1 MKLSNLLILFL
12 LFISSN
18 LFSQAHNFRCL
29 ENEVYSIG
37 CTTCDNSR
45 TGKMITGMEVDIDG
59 RKTELYNPIIAKYT
73 TTTVTLIDYK
83 FTTVTIKLAST
94 YFASITDLLNAVKVC
109 SDIGFSAGIDTLTY
123 TNDTLKISF
132 KNDSIAAY
140 KVKIGDEQY
149 IDTATYASDTLKLSL
164 YNDKKAQTKIY
175 IPAGGGGTDD
185 QKIDTFEINSN
196 NLRISLESDGE
207 IYKSVNLSPY
217 LDNTDAQK
225 IDTFSISNDT
235 IRLSL
240 EGDSEKYKSLSL
252 NEYRQKIDTFS
263 YSSDTLRIG
272 LSNDSSLYKK
282 VYIPQITDTDD
293 QTVDTFDISSNVLR
307 LSLQG
312 DNQAFKSVSLSGY
325 LDNTDAQTLSWVSGS
340 GNLTILGGNTV
351 NLDGR
356 YLLTE
361 VDGSTTNEIQTLS
374 ATAGKGTL
382 NLSLGGGSVTLN
394 DSSSTN
400 ELQTIDSFNITT
412 NQLRLSL
419 SQDAPTY
426 TVNLNPYLDNTDNQT
441 LSIRAGKG
449 TIDLTNSTSITLAD
463 SSATNEA
470 WTIDGDDADTE
481 VISNQTVKFE
491 GAGIITTDYVPASD
505 KIIITATEVDGS
517 TSNELQNLS
526 YGSKSGSDVPVNI
539 SSGAGINLTQG
550 TNIFLD
556 RVASNY
562 LTIEGRTTIDTF
574 SYSSDTL
581 KISLTNDLEA
591 AKKIYIPSGG
601 ATTNN
606 IVTNGNII
614 TSTVNGVADTTLAI
628 RTVSNTSSTNSLST
642 TINGVTGSNV
652 NIINSNSNSI
662 SGNIFTGSV
671 NGVSDTS
678 LIIGTNLITF
688 SNGVLTSN
696 VNGITD
702 TSLINT
708 VATTNVLSLSGNTM
722 TSNVNGVSDTSLVIG
737 TVNANLL
744 GNSITV
750 NVNGVTDTVLVIGQ
764 HTLTSSA
771 NSMTN
776 VENGLTASAN
786 IINSNALSSSTNTI
800 TSTINGVANSGTGT
814 IINTN
819 VLNLSGNTLTETING
834 VADTSLV
841 IGTNTLNL
849 AGNEITTNVNGKT
862 DTTLVIGVN
871 TLNLSGNQITTN
883 VNGKTDTTLVIGTVS
898 NTSSVNNLSTSVNGV
913 TGSNVTIINSNV
925 SNLSGNTITNTING
939 VSDTVLVIGQHT
951 LTSSAN
957 SMTNVEN
964 GLSASANIVNS
975 ISNTSSTNSLS
986 TTVNGVT
993 GSNVNIIN
1001 SNVIGFSNSVLTS
1014 TINGVSDTA
1023 LINIS
1028 GGTSKG
1034 WNGLRYSNDT
1044 IFRGSNS
1051 STLDNGSKLR
1061 FNTYNYMDTYFDSY
1075 INSTGGATL
1084 PTLHLKANNDVW
1096 FGAQDTTTAGTAYAA
1111 NKPVLYF
1118 RYSSD
1123 GALNFGLNTTSNIN
1137 RLGAGAVNFGG
1148 TGEAKGDYSFNS
1160 GFTGI
1165 ANSTYAINLGANGQ
1179 AKTGTYAFNS
1189 AGYGIS
1195 SGFSSISMGYNSTVS
1210 NDYAFNSGRSSS
1222 VTGYEAANF
1231 GAVGTVSGQGAKN
1244 FGYSGQV
1251 SGTQAL
1257 GFKENNVTTANQAF
1271 NGSYYT
1277 YARAYG
1283 VSRFGYLGID
1293 FTSQNANNW
1302 VSTDILF
1309 TVDNGKNDTTRSCA
1323 LTMNAR
1329 GWTQHRDLGTTQIK
1343 VVDSLAKPK
1352 AVLEIVST
1360 TSGMIPAGGTKA
1372 QRDAIFNDATQAAN
1386 FTPTYTKGWVNSA
1399 GGSIMD
1405 QCGMQ
1410 FQTTNET
1417 GGSSLYALRWN
1428 GTIYVWHQIY

>member
-1 MKLSNLLILFL
+1 MKLSNLFL
-12 LFISSN
+12 LIFFLISSN
-18 LFSQAHNFRCL
+18 LFSQAHSFRCL

-37 CTTCDNSR
+37 CTTCDNVR
-45 TGKMITGMEVDIDG
+45 TGKMITGIEVTLDG
-59 RKTELYNPIIAKYT
+59 RKIELYNPIIAKYT
-73 TTTVTLIDYK
+73 TTAVTLIDYK
-83 FTTVTIKLAST
+83 FTTATIVLANT
-94 YFASITDLLNAVKVC
+94 YFGSITALLNAVKVC
-109 SDIGFSAGIDTLTY
+109 SDIGYSAGIDTLTY
-123 TNDTLKISF
+123 ANDTLKISF
-132 KNDSIAAY
+132 TNDSLAAY
-140 KVKIGDEQY
+140 KIKIGDEQY

-164 YNDKKAQTKIY
+164 FNDKKAQTKIY

-207 IYKSVNLSPY
+207 IYKSVNLGPY

-225 IDTFSISNDT
+225 IDTFSLSSDSIK
-235 IRLSL
+235 LSL
-240 EGDSEKYKSLSL
+240 EGDSEKFKSLSL

-293 QTVDTFDISSNVLR
+293 QTVDTFDINSNVLR

-312 DNQAFKSVSLSGY
+312 DNQAFKSVSLSSY
-325 LDNTDAQTLSWVSGS
+325 LDNTDSQTLSWVSGS
-340 GNLTILGGNTV
+340 GNLSISGGNTV

-356 YLLTE
+356 YLSTE
-361 VDGSTTNEIQTLS
+361 VDGSVTNEIQTLS

-470 WTIDGDDADTE
+470 FTIDGDDADTE
-481 VISNQTVKFE
+481 VISNQTLKFE

-505 KIIITATEVDGS
+505 KLIITGTEVDGS

-539 SSGAGINLTQG
+539 SSGAGVNLTQG
-550 TNIFLD
+550 TNIYLD
-556 RVASNY
+556 RIASNY

-574 SYSSDTL
+574 SFSSDTL
-581 KISLTNDLEA
+581 KISLTNDQEA
-591 AKKIYIPSGG
+591 AKKVYIPSGG

-642 TINGVTGSNV
+642 TVNGVTGSNV

-662 SGNIFTGSV
+662 SGNVFTGSV

-678 LIIGTNLITF
+678 LIIGT
-688 SNGVLTSN
+688 
-696 VNGITD
+696 VNG
-702 TSLINT
+702 N
-708 VATTNVLSLSGNTM
+708 LSGNT
-722 TSNVNGVSDTSLVIG
+722 
-737 TVNANLL
+737 
-744 GNSITV
+744 ITL
-750 NVNGVTDTVLVIGQ
+750 NVNGVTDTVLVAT
-764 HTLTSSA
+764 HTLSSSVNTLTS
-771 NSMTN
+771 N
-776 VENGLTASAN
+776 VNGVAPTAS

-849 AGNEITTNVNGKT
+849 LGNEITTNVNGKT
-862 DTTLVIGVN
+862 DTTLVIGLN

-925 SNLSGNTITNTING
+925 ANLSGNTITSTING

-1075 INSTGGATL
+1075 INATGGATL

-1111 NKPVLYF
+1111 NKPVLFF

-1231 GAVGTVSGQGAKN
+1231 GAVGTVSGTGAKN

-1251 SGTQAL
+1251 SGSQAL
-1257 GFKENNVTTANQAF
+1257 GFKENNVTTADQAF

-1277 YARAYG
+1277 YARAFG

-1329 GWTQHRDLGTTQIK
+1329 GWTQHRDLGTTQVKII
-1343 VVDSLAKPK
+1343 DSLAKPK

-1372 QRDAIFNDATQAAN
+1372 QRDAIFNDATQVAN

-1410 FQTTNET
+1410 FQTTNEAL
-1417 GGSSLYALRWN
+1417 GSSLYALRWD
-1428 GTIYVWHQIY
+1428 GTQYKWHQIY

>member
-12 LFISSN
+12 FFISSD

-37 CTTCDNSR
+37 CTTCDNVR

-109 SDIGFSAGIDTLTY
+109 SDIGYSAGIDTLTY
-123 TNDTLKISF
+123 ANDTLKISF
-132 KNDSIAAY
+132 TNDSLAAY
-140 KVKIGDEQY
+140 KIKIGDEQY

-164 YNDKKAQTKIY
+164 FNDKKAQTKIY
-175 IPAGGGGTDD
+175 IPSGGGGGSDD
-185 QKIDTFEINSN
+185 QKIDTFSLSN
-196 NLRISLESDGE
+196 DSLKISLETDGE
-207 IYKSVNLSPY
+207 NNKSV
-217 LDNTDAQK
+217 
-225 IDTFSISNDT
+225 
-235 IRLSL
+235 
-240 EGDSEKYKSLSL
+240 SL
-252 NEYRQKIDTFS
+252 NEYRQKIDTLT
-263 YSSDTLRIG
+263 YSLDTLRIG

-282 VYIPQITDTDD
+282 VYIPQITDTDL
-293 QTVDTFDISSNVLR
+293 QRVDTFDIVGNVLR
-307 LSLQG
+307 LSLQRDAEIYRG
-312 DNQAFKSVSLSGY
+312 VSLSAY
-325 LDNTDAQTLSWVSGS
+325 LDNTDNQTLSWVSGT
-340 GNLTILGGNTV
+340 GNLTISTGNTV

-356 YLLTE
+356 YLITE
-361 VDGSTTNEIQTLS
+361 VDGSTSNEIQTLT

-412 NQLRLSL
+412 NQLRISL

-481 VISNQTVKFE
+481 LISNQTVKFE
-491 GAGIITTDYVPASD
+491 GAGIVTTDYVPASD
-505 KIIITATEVDGS
+505 KIIITANEVDGS

-556 RVASNY
+556 RIASNY

-574 SYSSDTL
+574 SYASKNIKL
-581 KISLTNDLEA
+581 SLTNDLVNASNIYLGMMLDTATNFSGDVSGIYSNLQLGSGVVGSTEIA
-591 AKKIYIPSGG
+591 TGGVATVDLADSSVTAVKIISNSIDSIQLKSTGVTKGNYTSANIYVDIDGRILSASNGSGG
-601 ATTNN
+601 TTTND
-606 IVTNGNII
+606 IVTNGNVI
-614 TSTVNGVADTTLAI
+614 TSKVNGIADTTVSVRTVNG
-628 RTVSNTSSTNSLST
+628 NLS
-642 TINGVTGSNV
+642 
-652 NIINSNSNSI
+652 
-662 SGNIFTGSV
+662 
-671 NGVSDTS
+671 
-678 LIIGTNLITF
+678 
-688 SNGVLTSN
+688 
-696 VNGITD
+696 
-702 TSLINT
+702 
-708 VATTNVLSLSGNTM
+708 
-722 TSNVNGVSDTSLVIG
+722 
-737 TVNANLL
+737 
-744 GNSITV
+744 GNSITI

-764 HTLTSSA
+764 HTLTSSV

-776 VENGLTASAN
+776 IENGLSASAN
-786 IINSNALSSSTNTI
+786 IINTNVLSSATNTLTSTINGVANTGTGTLINSNVVNLAGNTI
-800 TSTINGVANSGTGT
+800 TSTINGVADTVLVIGTAT
-814 IINTN
+814 
-819 VLNLSGNTLTETING
+819 VNLSGN
-834 VADTSLV
+834 
-841 IGTNTLNL
+841 
-849 AGNEITTNVNGKT
+849 EIT
-862 DTTLVIGVN
+862 L
-871 TLNLSGNQITTN
+871 N
-883 VNGKTDTTLVIGTVS
+883 VNGKTDTTLVIGTVA
-898 NTSSVNNLSTSVNGV
+898 NTSSTNSLTTTINGKAGSAVN
-913 TGSNVTIINSNV
+913 IINSNV
-925 SNLSGNTITNTING
+925 ANLLGNTITNTING
-939 VSDTVLVIGQHT
+939 VADTVLVIGQHT
-951 LTSSAN
+951 LTSSGN
-957 SMTNVEN
+957 SMTNIEN

-1001 SNVIGFSNSVLTS
+1001 SNVLSFSGSTLTS
-1014 TINGVSDTA
+1014 NINGVSDTA

-1075 INSTGGATL
+1075 INATGGATL

-1096 FGAQDTTTAGTAYAA
+1096 FGAQDTTTAGTAYAS
-1111 NKPVLYF
+1111 NNPVFYF
-1118 RYSSD
+1118 RYANN

-1137 RLGAGAVNFGG
+1137 RLGSGSINFGY
-1148 TGEAKGDYSFNS
+1148 TGSAKGDYAFNS
-1160 GFTGI
+1160 GLSGI
-1165 ANSTYAINLGANGQ
+1165 ASSTYAINLGANGQ
-1179 AKTGTYAFNS
+1179 AITGTAAFNS
-1189 AGYGIS
+1189 AAYGIS

-1210 NDYAFNSGRSSS
+1210 NDYAFNSGRNSAAS
-1222 VTGYEAANF
+1222 GYESVNM
-1231 GAVGTVSGQGAKN
+1231 GAVGTASNTGSKN
-1244 FGYSGQV
+1244 FGYNGQV
-1251 SGTQAL
+1251 SGYQSL
-1257 GFKENNVTTANQAF
+1257 GFQENNYTLGNYEM

-1277 YARAYG
+1277 YSRAYG
-1283 VSRFGYLGID
+1283 QSRFGYLGID
-1293 FTSQNANNW
+1293 FTSQNASAW
-1302 VSTDILF
+1302 VASDILF
-1309 TVDNGKNDTTRSCA
+1309 TIDNGKNDTTRSCA

-1329 GWTQHRDLGTTQIK
+1329 GWTQHRDIGTTQIK
-1343 VVDSLAKPK
+1343 VLDSLAKPK

-1360 TSGMIPAGGTKA
+1360 TSGIIGAGGTKS
-1372 QRDAIFNDATQAAN
+1372 QRDAIWNEGTQTGN

-1399 GGSIMD
+1399 GNSVMD
-1405 QCGMQ
+1405 QCGLQ
-1410 FQTTNET
+1410 FMTTNET
-1417 GGSSLYALRWN
+1417 LGSSLYVIRWN
-1428 GTIYVWHQIY
+1428 GTSYVWHQIY

>member
-94 YFASITDLLNAVKVC
+94 YFASIADLLNAVKVC

-132 KNDSIAAY
+132 TNDSLAAY
-140 KVKIGDEQY
+140 KIKIGDEQY

-164 YNDKKAQTKIY
+164 FNDKKAQTKIY
-175 IPAGGGGTDD
+175 LPASTGTDD
-185 QKIDTFEINSN
+185 QKIDTFSIVSNS
-196 NLRISLESDGE
+196 LRLSLESDAE
-207 IYKSVNLSPY
+207 IYKSVSLSPY

-225 IDTFSISNDT
+225 IDTFSLSNDS
-235 IRLSL
+235 IKLSL
-240 EGDSEKYKSLSL
+240 EGDAEKYKSFSL

-312 DNQAFKSVSLSGY
+312 DNQVYKGVSLSSY
-325 LDNTDAQTLSWVSGS
+325 LDNTDSQTLSWVSGS
-340 GNLTILGGNTV
+340 GNLSISGGNTV

-361 VDGSTTNEIQTLS
+361 VDGSTSNELQ
-374 ATAGKGTL
+374 
-382 NLSLGGGSVTLN
+382 NLSYGTKSGIDIPLNISSGAGVNFSEGTNIFLDRLSSNYISIEGRTTIDTFSFASDTLKISLTNDKEAAKKVYLPPASITNNIVTNGNIITSTVSGVTDTTLAIRSVSNT
-394 DSSSTN
+394 SSTN
-400 ELQTIDSFNITT
+400 NLSTTVNGVTGSNVNII
-412 NQLRLSL
+412 NSNSNSL
-419 SQDAPTY
+419 SGNVMTGSVNGISDTVLVIGNVTQTLASNNLST
-426 TVNLNPYLDNTDNQT
+426 TVNGVVSNTVSLSSYLDNTDNQA

-449 TIDLTNSTSITLAD
+449 TIDLTNSVSITLAD

-481 VISNQTVKFE
+481 VISNQTLKFE

-505 KIIITATEVDGS
+505 KLIITGTEVDGS

-526 YGSKSGSDVPVNI
+526 YGAKSGSDVPVNI

-550 TNIFLD
+550 ANIYLD
-556 RVASNY
+556 RIASNY

-591 AKKIYIPSGG
+591 AKKVYIPSGG

-606 IVTNGNII
+606 IITNGNII
-614 TSTVNGVADTTLAI
+614 TSTVNGVSDTTLAV
-628 RTVSNTSSTNSLST
+628 RTVNGNLLGNTI
-642 TINGVTGSNV
+642 TINVNGVT
-652 NIINSNSNSI
+652 
-662 SGNIFTGSV
+662 
-671 NGVSDTS
+671 DTVLVATHTLTS
-678 LIIGTNLITF
+678 ATNT
-688 SNGVLTSN
+688 LTSN
-696 VNGITD
+696 VNGLAPTATI
-702 TSLINT
+702 INSN
-708 VATTNVLSLSGNTM
+708 ALSSSTNTM
-722 TSNVNGVSDTSLVIG
+722 TSTINGVANSGTGTIINSNVSNLAGNIITNTINGISDTVLVIGAATVNLAGNEITLNVNGK
-737 TVNANLL
+737 
-744 GNSITV
+744 
-750 NVNGVTDTVLVIGQ
+750 TDTVLVIGQ

-776 VENGLTASAN
+776 
-786 IINSNALSSSTNTI
+786 I
-800 TSTINGVANSGTGT
+800 
-814 IINTN
+814 
-819 VLNLSGNTLTETING
+819 
-834 VADTSLV
+834 
-841 IGTNTLNL
+841 
-849 AGNEITTNVNGKT
+849 
-862 DTTLVIGVN
+862 
-871 TLNLSGNQITTN
+871 
-883 VNGKTDTTLVIGTVS
+883 
-898 NTSSVNNLSTSVNGV
+898 
-913 TGSNVTIINSNV
+913 
-925 SNLSGNTITNTING
+925 
-939 VSDTVLVIGQHT
+939 
-951 LTSSAN
+951 
-957 SMTNVEN
+957 EN

-1001 SNVIGFSNSVLTS
+1001 SNILSFSGSTLTS
-1014 TINGVSDTA
+1014 NINGVSDTA

-1028 GGTSKG
+1028 GGSSKAF
-1034 WNGLRYSNDT
+1034 NGVRYSNDT
-1044 IFRGSNS
+1044 IFRGSS
-1051 STLDNGSKLR
+1051 SSSSDNGSKLT
-1061 FNTYNYMDTYFDSY
+1061 FNTYNYLDTYFDSY
-1075 INSTGGATL
+1075 INATGGSSR

-1096 FGAQDTTTAGTAYAA
+1096 FGAQDTTTAGTAYAS
-1111 NKPVLYF
+1111 NNPVFYF
-1118 RYSSD
+1118 RYANN

-1137 RLGAGAVNFGG
+1137 RLGSGSINFGY
-1148 TGEAKGDYSFNS
+1148 TGSAKGDYAFNS
-1160 GFTGI
+1160 GLSGI
-1165 ANSTYAINLGANGQ
+1165 ASSTYAINLGANGQ
-1179 AKTGTYAFNS
+1179 AITGTAAFNS
-1189 AGYGIS
+1189 AAYGIS

-1210 NDYAFNSGRSSS
+1210 NDYAFNSGRNSAAS
-1222 VTGYEAANF
+1222 GYESVNM
-1231 GAVGTVSGQGAKN
+1231 GAVGTASNTGSKN
-1244 FGYSGQV
+1244 FGYNGQV
-1251 SGTQAL
+1251 SGYQSL
-1257 GFKENNVTTANQAF
+1257 GFQENNYTLGNYEM

-1277 YARAYG
+1277 YSRAYG
-1283 VSRFGYLGID
+1283 QSRFGYLGID
-1293 FTSQNANNW
+1293 FTSQNASSW

-1309 TVDNGKNDTTRSCA
+1309 TIDNGKNDTTRSCA

-1329 GWTQHRDLGTTQIK
+1329 GWTQHRDIGTTQIK
-1343 VVDSLAKPK
+1343 VLDSLAKPK

-1360 TSGMIPAGGTKA
+1360 TSGIIGAGGTKS
-1372 QRDAIFNDATQAAN
+1372 QRDAIWNEGTQTGN

-1399 GGSIMD
+1399 GNSVMD
-1405 QCGMQ
+1405 QCGLQ
-1410 FQTTNET
+1410 FMTTNET
-1417 GGSSLYALRWN
+1417 LGSSLYVIRWN
-1428 GTIYVWHQIY
+1428 GSSYVWHQIY

>member
-1 MKLSNLLILFL
+1 MKLSNLLSFLF

-18 LFSQAHNFRCL
+18 LFSQAHSFRCL

-37 CTTCDNSR
+37 CTTCDNVR
-45 TGKMITGMEVDIDG
+45 TGKMITGIEVNLDG

-109 SDIGFSAGIDTLTY
+109 SDIGYSAGIDTLTY

-132 KNDSIAAY
+132 TNDSIAAY

-149 IDTATYASDTLKLSL
+149 IDTATYSSDTLKLSL

-175 IPAGGGGTDD
+175 IPSGGGGTDD
-185 QKIDTFEINSN
+185 QKIDTFSIVSNS
-196 NLRISLESDGE
+196 LRLSLESDGE
-207 IYKSVNLSPY
+207 IYKSVNLGPY

-225 IDTFSISNDT
+225 IDTFSLSNDS
-235 IRLSL
+235 IKLSL
-240 EGDSEKYKSLSL
+240 EGDLEKYKSFSL

-340 GNLTILGGNTV
+340 GNLTISGGNTV

-361 VDGSTTNEIQTLS
+361 VDGS
-374 ATAGKGTL
+374 
-382 NLSLGGGSVTLN
+382 V
-394 DSSSTN
+394 
-400 ELQTIDSFNITT
+400 
-412 NQLRLSL
+412 
-419 SQDAPTY
+419 
-426 TVNLNPYLDNTDNQT
+426 
-441 LSIRAGKG
+441 
-449 TIDLTNSTSITLAD
+449 
-463 SSATNEA
+463 TNEA
-470 WTIDGDDADTE
+470 FTIDADDADTE
-481 VISNQTVKFE
+481 VISNQTLKFE
-491 GAGIITTDYVPASD
+491 GAGIVTTDYVPASD
-505 KIIITATEVDGS
+505 KLIITATEVDGS

-556 RVASNY
+556 RIASNY

-574 SYSSDTL
+574 SFASDTL

-591 AKKIYIPSGG
+591 AKKIYIPS
-601 ATTNN
+601 ASTTNN

-614 TSTVNGVADTTLAI
+614 TSTVNGVSDTILAV
-628 RTVSNTSSTNSLST
+628 RTVSNTSSTNNLST
-642 TINGVTGSNV
+642 TVNGVTGSNV

-662 SGNIFTGSV
+662 SGNVFTGSV

-688 SNGVLTSN
+688 SNGILTSN
-696 VNGITD
+696 VNGVTD

-737 TVNANLL
+737 TH
-744 GNSITV
+744 TV
-750 NVNGVTDTVLVIGQ
+750 
-764 HTLTSSA
+764 
-771 NSMTN
+771 
-776 VENGLTASAN
+776 
-786 IINSNALSSSTNTI
+786 
-800 TSTINGVANSGTGT
+800 
-814 IINTN
+814 
-819 VLNLSGNTLTETING
+819 
-834 VADTSLV
+834 
-841 IGTNTLNL
+841 
-849 AGNEITTNVNGKT
+849 
-862 DTTLVIGVN
+862 
-871 TLNLSGNQITTN
+871 NLSGNQITSNT
-883 VNGKTDTTLVIGTVS
+883 NGKTDTTLVIGTVS
-898 NTSSVNNLSTSVNGV
+898 NTSTTNSLSTTVNGKA
-913 TGSNVTIINSNV
+913 GSAVNIINSNV

-939 VSDTVLVIGQHT
+939 VADTVLVIGQHT
-951 LTSSAN
+951 LTSSGN
-957 SMTNVEN
+957 SMTNIEN

-1001 SNVIGFSNSVLTS
+1001 SNVTGFSNSILTT

-1075 INSTGGATL
+1075 INATGGATL

-1096 FGAQDTTTAGTAYAA
+1096 FGAQDTTTAGTAYAS
-1111 NKPVLYF
+1111 NNPVFYF
-1118 RYSSD
+1118 RYANN

-1137 RLGAGAVNFGG
+1137 RLGSGSINFGY
-1148 TGEAKGDYSFNS
+1148 TGSAKGDYAFNS
-1160 GFTGI
+1160 GLSGI
-1165 ANSTYAINLGANGQ
+1165 ASSTYAINLGANGQ
-1179 AKTGTYAFNS
+1179 AITGTAAFNS
-1189 AGYGIS
+1189 AAYGIS

-1210 NDYAFNSGRSSS
+1210 NDYAFNSGRNSAAS
-1222 VTGYEAANF
+1222 GYESVNM
-1231 GAVGTVSGQGAKN
+1231 GAVGTASNTGSKN
-1244 FGYSGQV
+1244 FGYNGQV
-1251 SGTQAL
+1251 SGYQSL
-1257 GFKENNVTTANQAF
+1257 GFQENNYTLGNYEM

-1277 YARAYG
+1277 YSRAYG
-1283 VSRFGYLGID
+1283 QSRFGYLGID
-1293 FTSQNANNW
+1293 FTSQDASAW
-1302 VSTDILF
+1302 VASDILF
-1309 TVDNGKNDTTRSCA
+1309 TIDNGKNDTTRSCA

-1329 GWTQHRDLGTTQIK
+1329 GWTQHRDIGTTQIK
-1343 VVDSLAKPK
+1343 VLDSLAKPK

-1360 TSGMIPAGGTKA
+1360 TSGMIPAGGTKS
-1372 QRDAIFNDATQAAN
+1372 QRDAIWNEGTQTGN

-1399 GGSIMD
+1399 GNSVMD
-1405 QCGMQ
+1405 QCGLQ
-1410 FQTTNET
+1410 FMTTNET
-1417 GGSSLYALRWN
+1417 LGSSLYVIRWN
-1428 GTIYVWHQIY
+1428 GTSYIWHQIY

>member
-1 MKLSNLLILFL
+1 MKLSNLFL
-12 LFISSN
+12 LIFFLISSN
-18 LFSQAHNFRCL
+18 LFSQAHSFRCL

-37 CTTCDNSR
+37 CTTCDNVR
-45 TGKMITGMEVDIDG
+45 TGKMITGIEVTLDG
-59 RKTELYNPIIAKYT
+59 RKIELYNPIIAKYT
-73 TTTVTLIDYK
+73 TTAVTLIDYK
-83 FTTVTIKLAST
+83 FNTATIVLANT

-109 SDIGFSAGIDTLTY
+109 SDIGYSAGIDTLTY
-123 TNDTLKISF
+123 ANDTLKISF
-132 KNDSIAAY
+132 TNDSLAAY
-140 KVKIGDEQY
+140 KIKIGDEQY

-164 YNDKKAQTKIY
+164 FNDKKAQTKIY

-185 QKIDTFEINSN
+185 QKIDTFSIVSNS
-196 NLRISLESDGE
+196 LRLSLESDGE
-207 IYKSVNLSPY
+207 IYKSVSLSPY

-225 IDTFSISNDT
+225 IDTFSLSSDSIK
-235 IRLSL
+235 LSL

-325 LDNTDAQTLSWVSGS
+325 LDNTDSQTLSWVSGS
-340 GNLTILGGNTV
+340 GNLTISGGNTV

-394 DSSSTN
+394 DSSATN

-412 NQLRLSL
+412 NQLRISL

-481 VISNQTVKFE
+481 VISNQTLKFE

-505 KIIITATEVDGS
+505 KIIITGTEVDGS

-539 SSGAGINLTQG
+539 SSGAGVNLTQG
-550 TNIFLD
+550 TNIYLD
-556 RVASNY
+556 RIASNY

-591 AKKIYIPSGG
+591 AKKVYIPSGG

-642 TINGVTGSNV
+642 TVNGVTGSNV

-662 SGNIFTGSV
+662 SGNVFTGSV

-678 LIIGTNLITF
+678 LIIGT
-688 SNGVLTSN
+688 
-696 VNGITD
+696 VNG
-702 TSLINT
+702 N
-708 VATTNVLSLSGNTM
+708 LSGNT
-722 TSNVNGVSDTSLVIG
+722 
-737 TVNANLL
+737 
-744 GNSITV
+744 ITL
-750 NVNGVTDTVLVIGQ
+750 NVNGVTDTVLVAT
-764 HTLTSSA
+764 HTLSSSVNTLTS
-771 NSMTN
+771 N
-776 VENGLTASAN
+776 VNGVAPTAS

-849 AGNEITTNVNGKT
+849 
-862 DTTLVIGVN
+862 
-871 TLNLSGNQITTN
+871 SGNQITTN

-925 SNLSGNTITNTING
+925 ANLSGNTITSTING
-939 VSDTVLVIGQHT
+939 VADTVLVIGQHT
-951 LTSSAN
+951 LTSSGN

-1001 SNVIGFSNSVLTS
+1001 TNVIGFSNSVLTS

-1075 INSTGGATL
+1075 INATGGASL

-1111 NKPVLYF
+1111 NKPVLFF

-1231 GAVGTVSGQGAKN
+1231 GAVGTVSGTGAKN

-1251 SGTQAL
+1251 SGSQAL
-1257 GFKENNVTTANQAF
+1257 GFKENNVTTADQAF

-1277 YARAYG
+1277 YARAFG

-1329 GWTQHRDLGTTQIK
+1329 GWTQHRDLGTTQVKII
-1343 VVDSLAKPK
+1343 DSLAKPK

-1372 QRDAIFNDATQAAN
+1372 QRDAIFNDATQVAN

-1410 FQTTNET
+1410 FQTTNEAL
-1417 GGSSLYALRWN
+1417 GSSLYALRWD
-1428 GTIYVWHQIY
+1428 GTQYKWHQIY

>member
-1 MKLSNLLILFL
+1 MKLSNLFL
-12 LFISSN
+12 LIFFLISSN
-18 LFSQAHNFRCL
+18 LFSQAHSFRCL

-37 CTTCDNSR
+37 CTTCDNVR
-45 TGKMITGMEVDIDG
+45 TGKMITGIEVTLDG
-59 RKTELYNPIIAKYT
+59 RKIELYNPIIAKYT
-73 TTTVTLIDYK
+73 TTAVTLIDYK
-83 FTTVTIKLAST
+83 FTTATIVLANT
-94 YFASITDLLNAVKVC
+94 YFGSITALLNAVKVC
-109 SDIGFSAGIDTLTY
+109 SDIGYSAGIDTLTY
-123 TNDTLKISF
+123 ANDTLKISF
-132 KNDSIAAY
+132 TNDSLAAY
-140 KVKIGDEQY
+140 KIKIGDEQY

-164 YNDKKAQTKIY
+164 FNDKKAQTKIY

-185 QKIDTFEINSN
+185 QKIDTFSIVSNS
-196 NLRISLESDGE
+196 LRLSLESDGE
-207 IYKSVNLSPY
+207 IYKSVSLSPY

-225 IDTFSISNDT
+225 IDTFSLSSDSIK
-235 IRLSL
+235 LSL

-325 LDNTDAQTLSWVSGS
+325 LDNTDSQTLSWVSGS
-340 GNLTILGGNTV
+340 GNLTISGGNTV

-394 DSSSTN
+394 DSSATN

-412 NQLRLSL
+412 NQLRISL

-481 VISNQTVKFE
+481 VISNQTLKFE

-505 KIIITATEVDGS
+505 KIIITGTEVDGS

-539 SSGAGINLTQG
+539 SSGAGVNLTQG
-550 TNIFLD
+550 TNIYLD
-556 RVASNY
+556 RIASNY

-574 SYSSDTL
+574 SLSSDTL
-581 KISLTNDLEA
+581 KISLTNDQEA
-591 AKKIYIPSGG
+591 AKKIYIPSVS
-601 ATTNN
+601 TTNN

-642 TINGVTGSNV
+642 TVNGVTGSNV

-662 SGNIFTGSV
+662 SGNVFTGSV

-678 LIIGTNLITF
+678 LIIGT
-688 SNGVLTSN
+688 
-696 VNGITD
+696 VNG
-702 TSLINT
+702 N
-708 VATTNVLSLSGNTM
+708 LSGNT
-722 TSNVNGVSDTSLVIG
+722 
-737 TVNANLL
+737 
-744 GNSITV
+744 ITL
-750 NVNGVTDTVLVIGQ
+750 NVNGVTDTVLVAT
-764 HTLTSSA
+764 HTLSSSVNTLTS
-771 NSMTN
+771 N
-776 VENGLTASAN
+776 VNGVAPTAS

-849 AGNEITTNVNGKT
+849 
-862 DTTLVIGVN
+862 
-871 TLNLSGNQITTN
+871 SGNQITTN

-925 SNLSGNTITNTING
+925 ANLSGNTITSTING
-939 VSDTVLVIGQHT
+939 VADTVLVIGQHT
-951 LTSSAN
+951 LTSSGN

-1001 SNVIGFSNSVLTS
+1001 TNVIGFSNSVLTS

-1075 INSTGGATL
+1075 INATGGASL

-1111 NKPVLYF
+1111 NKPVLFF

-1231 GAVGTVSGQGAKN
+1231 GAVGTVSGTGAKN

-1251 SGTQAL
+1251 SGSQAL
-1257 GFKENNVTTANQAF
+1257 GFKENNVTTADQAF

-1277 YARAYG
+1277 YARAFG

-1329 GWTQHRDLGTTQIK
+1329 GWTQHRDLGTTQVKII
-1343 VVDSLAKPK
+1343 DSLAKPK

-1372 QRDAIFNDATQAAN
+1372 QRDAIFNDATQVAN

-1410 FQTTNET
+1410 FQTTNEAL
-1417 GGSSLYALRWN
+1417 GSSLYALRWD
-1428 GTIYVWHQIY
+1428 GTQYKWHQIY

>member
-1 MKLSNLLILFL
+1 MKNILFFFFTFL
-12 LFISSN
+12 SVN

-37 CTTCDNSR
+37 CTTCDNVR
-45 TGKMITGMEVDIDG
+45 TGKMITGMAVTLDG
-59 RKTELYNPIIAKYT
+59 KTTELYNPIIAKYT

-123 TNDTLKISF
+123 SNDTLKISF
-132 KNDSIAAY
+132 TNDSIAAY
-140 KVKIGDEQY
+140 KLKIGDEQY
-149 IDTATYASDTLKLSL
+149 IDTSSYASDTLKLSL
-164 YNDKKAQTKIY
+164 FNDKKAQTKIY
-175 IPAGGGGTDD
+175 IPSGGGGGSDD
-185 QKIDTFEINSN
+185 QKIDTFSLSN
-196 NLRISLESDGE
+196 DSLKISLETDGE
-207 IYKSVNLSPY
+207 NNKSV
-217 LDNTDAQK
+217 
-225 IDTFSISNDT
+225 
-235 IRLSL
+235 
-240 EGDSEKYKSLSL
+240 SL
-252 NEYRQKIDTFS
+252 NEYRQKIDTLT
-263 YSSDTLRIG
+263 YSLDTLRIG

-282 VYIPQITDTDD
+282 VYIPQLVDTDL
-293 QTVDTFDISSNVLR
+293 QKVDTFDIVGNVLR
-307 LSLQG
+307 LSLQRDAEIYRG
-312 DNQAFKSVSLSGY
+312 VSLSAY
-325 LDNTDAQTLSWVSGS
+325 LDNTDNQTLSWVSGT
-340 GNLTILGGNTV
+340 GNLTISTGNTV

-356 YLLTE
+356 YLITE
-361 VDGSTTNEIQTLS
+361 VDGSTSNEIQTLT

-412 NQLRLSL
+412 NQLRISL

-481 VISNQTVKFE
+481 LISNQTVKFE
-491 GAGIITTDYVPASD
+491 GAGIVTTDYVPASD
-505 KIIITATEVDGS
+505 KIIITANEVDGS

-550 TNIFLD
+550 ANIFLD
-556 RVASNY
+556 RIASNY

-591 AKKIYIPSGG
+591 AKKVYIPSGG

-642 TINGVTGSNV
+642 TVNGVTGSNV

-678 LIIGTNLITF
+678 LIIGT
-688 SNGVLTSN
+688 
-696 VNGITD
+696 
-702 TSLINT
+702 
-708 VATTNVLSLSGNTM
+708 
-722 TSNVNGVSDTSLVIG
+722 
-737 TVNANLL
+737 VNANLL

-764 HTLTSSA
+764 HTLTSSV

-776 VENGLTASAN
+776 VENGLSASAN
-786 IINSNALSSSTNTI
+786 IINSNALSSSVNTI
-800 TSTINGVANSGTGT
+800 TSTVNGVANSGTGT

-834 VADTSLV
+834 IADTSLV

-862 DTTLVIGVN
+862 DTTLVIGTN

-939 VSDTVLVIGQHT
+939 VADTVLVIGQHT
-951 LTSSAN
+951 LTSSGN
-957 SMTNVEN
+957 SMTNIEN

-1001 SNVIGFSNSVLTS
+1001 SNVLSFSGSTLTS
-1014 TINGVSDTA
+1014 NINGVSDTA

-1111 NKPVLYF
+1111 NKPVLFF

-1257 GFKENNVTTANQAF
+1257 GFKENNTTTGDQSF

-1343 VVDSLAKPK
+1343 IVDSLAKPK

-1399 GGSIMD
+1399 GGAIMD

-1410 FQTTNET
+1410 FQTTNEAL
-1417 GGSSLYALRWN
+1417 GSSLYALRWD
-1428 GTIYVWHQIY
+1428 GTQYKWHQIY

>member
-1 MKLSNLLILFL
+1 MKNILFFFFTL
-12 LFISSN
+12 LSVN

-37 CTTCDNSR
+37 CTTCDNVR
-45 TGKMITGMEVDIDG
+45 TGKMITGMAVTLDG
-59 RKTELYNPIIAKYT
+59 KTTELYNPIIAKYT

-94 YFASITDLLNAVKVC
+94 YFATITDLLNAVKVC

-123 TNDTLKISF
+123 SNDTLKISF
-132 KNDSIAAY
+132 TNDSIAAY
-140 KVKIGDEQY
+140 KLKIGDEQY
-149 IDTATYASDTLKLSL
+149 IDTSSYASDTLKLSL
-164 YNDKKAQTKIY
+164 FNDKKAQTKIY
-175 IPAGGGGTDD
+175 IPSGGGGGSDD
-185 QKIDTFEINSN
+185 QKIDTFSLSN
-196 NLRISLESDGE
+196 DSLKISLETDGE
-207 IYKSVNLSPY
+207 NNKSV
-217 LDNTDAQK
+217 
-225 IDTFSISNDT
+225 
-235 IRLSL
+235 
-240 EGDSEKYKSLSL
+240 SL
-252 NEYRQKIDTFS
+252 NQYRQKIDTLT
-263 YSSDTLRIG
+263 YSLDTLRIG

-282 VYIPQITDTDD
+282 VYIPQITDTDL
-293 QTVDTFDISSNVLR
+293 QKVDTFDIVGNVLR
-307 LSLQG
+307 LSLQRDAEIYRG
-312 DNQAFKSVSLSGY
+312 VSLSSY
-325 LDNTDAQTLSWVSGS
+325 LDNTDNQTLSWVSGT
-340 GNLTILGGNTV
+340 GNLTISTGNTV

-356 YLLTE
+356 YLITE
-361 VDGSTTNEIQTLS
+361 VDGSTSNEIQTLT

-412 NQLRLSL
+412 NQLRISL

-481 VISNQTVKFE
+481 LISNQTVKFE
-491 GAGIITTDYVPASD
+491 GAGIVTTDYVPASD
-505 KIIITATEVDGS
+505 KIIITATEIDGS

-526 YGSKSGSDVPVNI
+526 YGTKSGSDVPINI
-539 SSGAGINLTQG
+539 SSGATINLTQG

-556 RVASNY
+556 RIASNY

-591 AKKIYIPSGG
+591 AKKVYIPSGG

-614 TSTVNGVADTTLAI
+614 TSTVNGVSDTTLAV
-628 RTVSNTSSTNSLST
+628 RTV
-642 TINGVTGSNV
+642 NG
-652 NIINSNSNSI
+652 
-662 SGNIFTGSV
+662 
-671 NGVSDTS
+671 
-678 LIIGTNLITF
+678 
-688 SNGVLTSN
+688 
-696 VNGITD
+696 
-702 TSLINT
+702 
-708 VATTNVLSLSGNTM
+708 
-722 TSNVNGVSDTSLVIG
+722 
-737 TVNANLL
+737 NLL
-744 GNSITV
+744 
-750 NVNGVTDTVLVIGQ
+750 
-764 HTLTSSA
+764 
-771 NSMTN
+771 
-776 VENGLTASAN
+776 
-786 IINSNALSSSTNTI
+786 
-800 TSTINGVANSGTGT
+800 
-814 IINTN
+814 
-819 VLNLSGNTLTETING
+819 
-834 VADTSLV
+834 
-841 IGTNTLNL
+841 
-849 AGNEITTNVNGKT
+849 
-862 DTTLVIGVN
+862 
-871 TLNLSGNQITTN
+871 
-883 VNGKTDTTLVIGTVS
+883 
-898 NTSSVNNLSTSVNGV
+898 
-913 TGSNVTIINSNV
+913 
-925 SNLSGNTITNTING
+925 GNTITNTING

-957 SMTNVEN
+957 SMTNIEN
-964 GLSASANIVNS
+964 GLSASANI
-975 ISNTSSTNSLS
+975 INTN
-986 TTVNGVT
+986 VT
-993 GSNVNIIN
+993 
-1001 SNVIGFSNSVLTS
+1001 GFSNSILTT
-1014 TINGVSDTA
+1014 TINGISDTA
-1023 LINIS
+1023 LINIT

-1084 PTLHLKANNDVW
+1084 PTLHLKPNNDVW
-1096 FGAQDTTTAGTAYAA
+1096 LGATDTTSAGTAYAA
-1111 NKPVLYF
+1111 NKPVFFF
-1118 RYSSD
+1118 RYASD

-1244 FGYSGQV
+1244 FGLSGQV
-1251 SGTQAL
+1251 SGTQSL
-1257 GFKENNVTTANQAF
+1257 GFKENNTTTADQAF

-1277 YARAYG
+1277 YARAFG

-1309 TVDNGKNDTTRSCA
+1309 SIDNGKNDTTRSCA

-1329 GWTQHRDLGTTQIK
+1329 GWTQHKDLGTTQIK
-1343 VVDSLAKPK
+1343 IVDSLAKPK
-1352 AVLEIVST
+1352 AILEVIST
-1360 TSGMIPAGGTKA
+1360 TSGIIGAGGTKS
-1372 QRDAIFNDATQAAN
+1372 QRDAIWNEGTQTGN

-1399 GGSIMD
+1399 GNSVMD
-1405 QCGMQ
+1405 QCGLQ
-1410 FQTTNET
+1410 FMTTNET
-1417 GGSSLYALRWN
+1417 LGSSLYVIRWN
-1428 GTIYVWHQIY
+1428 GTSYVWHQIY

>member
-1 MKLSNLLILFL
+1 MKLSNLLILFVFL
-12 LFISSN
+12 ISAN

-37 CTTCDNSR
+37 CTTCDNVR

-132 KNDSIAAY
+132 KNDSIASY

-175 IPAGGGGTDD
+175 IPASTGTDD
-185 QKIDTFEINSN
+185 QKIDTFSIVSNS
-196 NLRISLESDGE
+196 LRLSLESDGE
-207 IYKSVNLSPY
+207 IYKSVSLSP
-217 LDNTDAQK
+217 
-225 IDTFSISNDT
+225 
-235 IRLSL
+235 
-240 EGDSEKYKSLSL
+240 
-252 NEYRQKIDTFS
+252 
-263 YSSDTLRIG
+263 
-272 LSNDSSLYKK
+272 
-282 VYIPQITDTDD
+282 
-293 QTVDTFDISSNVLR
+293 
-307 LSLQG
+307 
-312 DNQAFKSVSLSGY
+312 Y

-340 GNLTILGGNTV
+340 GNLTISGGNTV

-361 VDGSTTNEIQTLS
+361 VDGSTTNELQNLSYGTKSGIDIPLNISSGAGVNFSEGTNIYLDRLSSNYISIEGRTTIDTFSFASDTLKISLTNDREATKKVYLPPASITNNIVTNGNIITSTVNGVADTTLAIRSVSNTSSTNSLSTTVNGVTGSNVNIINSNSNSLSGNVITGSVNGVIDTVLVIGNVTQTLS
-374 ATAGKGTL
+374 TN
-382 NLSLGGGSVTLN
+382 NLSTSVNGVASNTV
-394 DSSSTN
+394 
-400 ELQTIDSFNITT
+400 
-412 NQLRLSL
+412 SL
-419 SQDAPTY
+419 AG
-426 TVNLNPYLDNTDNQT
+426 YLDNTDNQA

-449 TIDLTNSTSITLAD
+449 TIDLTNSVSITLAD

-481 VISNQTVKFE
+481 VISNQTLKFE

-505 KIIITATEVDGS
+505 KLIITATEVDGS

-526 YGSKSGSDVPVNI
+526 YGAKSGSDVPVNI

-556 RVASNY
+556 RIASNY

-591 AKKIYIPSGG
+591 AKKVYIPSGG

-628 RTVSNTSSTNSLST
+628 R
-642 TINGVTGSNV
+642 
-652 NIINSNSNSI
+652 
-662 SGNIFTGSV
+662 SV
-671 NGVSDTS
+671 
-678 LIIGTNLITF
+678 
-688 SNGVLTSN
+688 
-696 VNGITD
+696 
-702 TSLINT
+702 
-708 VATTNVLSLSGNTM
+708 
-722 TSNVNGVSDTSLVIG
+722 
-737 TVNANLL
+737 
-744 GNSITV
+744 
-750 NVNGVTDTVLVIGQ
+750 
-764 HTLTSSA
+764 
-771 NSMTN
+771 
-776 VENGLTASAN
+776 
-786 IINSNALSSSTNTI
+786 
-800 TSTINGVANSGTGT
+800 
-814 IINTN
+814 
-819 VLNLSGNTLTETING
+819 
-834 VADTSLV
+834 
-841 IGTNTLNL
+841 
-849 AGNEITTNVNGKT
+849 
-862 DTTLVIGVN
+862 
-871 TLNLSGNQITTN
+871 
-883 VNGKTDTTLVIGTVS
+883 
-898 NTSSVNNLSTSVNGV
+898 
-913 TGSNVTIINSNV
+913 
-925 SNLSGNTITNTING
+925 
-939 VSDTVLVIGQHT
+939 
-951 LTSSAN
+951 
-957 SMTNVEN
+957 
-964 GLSASANIVNS
+964 
-975 ISNTSSTNSLS
+975 SNTSSTNSLS

-1075 INSTGGATL
+1075 INATGGATL

-1111 NKPVLYF
+1111 NKPVLFF

-1251 SGTQAL
+1251 SGSQAL
-1257 GFKENNVTTANQAF
+1257 GFKENNVTTADQAF

-1309 TVDNGKNDTTRSCA
+1309 TVDNGKNDNTRSCA

-1410 FQTTNET
+1410 FQTTNEAL
-1417 GGSSLYALRWN
+1417 GSSLYALRWD
-1428 GTIYVWHQIY
+1428 GTQYKWHQIY

>member
-37 CTTCDNSR
+37 CTTCDNVR

-94 YFASITDLLNAVKVC
+94 YFASIADLLNAVKVC

-132 KNDSIAAY
+132 TNDSLAAY
-140 KVKIGDEQY
+140 KIKIGDEQY
-149 IDTATYASDTLKLSL
+149 IDTATYASDTLKLSI

-175 IPAGGGGTDD
+175 IPASTG
-185 QKIDTFEINSN
+185 
-196 NLRISLESDGE
+196 
-207 IYKSVNLSPY
+207 
-217 LDNTDAQK
+217 
-225 IDTFSISNDT
+225 
-235 IRLSL
+235 
-240 EGDSEKYKSLSL
+240 
-252 NEYRQKIDTFS
+252 
-263 YSSDTLRIG
+263 
-272 LSNDSSLYKK
+272 
-282 VYIPQITDTDD
+282 TDD

-340 GNLTILGGNTV
+340 GNLTISGGNTV

-394 DSSSTN
+394 DSSATN

-412 NQLRLSL
+412 NQLRISL

-426 TVNLNPYLDNTDNQT
+426 TVNLNPYLDNTDNQA

-481 VISNQTVKFE
+481 VISNQTLKFE

-505 KIIITATEVDGS
+505 KLIITATEVDGS
-517 TSNELQNLS
+517 TSNELQNIS
-526 YGSKSGSDVPVNI
+526 YGAKSGSDVPVNI
-539 SSGAGINLTQG
+539 SSGAGVNLTQG

-556 RVASNY
+556 RVASNF

-591 AKKIYIPSGG
+591 AKKVYIPSGG

-614 TSTVNGVADTTLAI
+614 TSTVNGVSDTTLAV
-628 RTVSNTSSTNSLST
+628 RTV
-642 TINGVTGSNV
+642 NG
-652 NIINSNSNSI
+652 
-662 SGNIFTGSV
+662 
-671 NGVSDTS
+671 
-678 LIIGTNLITF
+678 
-688 SNGVLTSN
+688 
-696 VNGITD
+696 
-702 TSLINT
+702 
-708 VATTNVLSLSGNTM
+708 
-722 TSNVNGVSDTSLVIG
+722 
-737 TVNANLL
+737 NLL
-744 GNSITV
+744 GNTITI
-750 NVNGVTDTVLVIGQ
+750 NVNGVTDTVLVAT
-764 HTLTSSA
+764 HTLTSA
-771 NSMTN
+771 TN
-776 VENGLTASAN
+776 TLTSNVNGLAPTAT
-786 IINSNALSSSTNTI
+786 IINSNALSSSTNTM

-814 IINTN
+814 IINSN
-819 VLNLSGNTLTETING
+819 VSNLSGNIITNTING
-834 VADTSLV
+834 ISDTVLV
-841 IGTNTLNL
+841 IGTATANL
-849 AGNEITTNVNGKT
+849 SGNEITLNVNGKT
-862 DTTLVIGVN
+862 DTV
-871 TLNLSGNQITTN
+871 
-883 VNGKTDTTLVIGTVS
+883 LVIGTVS
-898 NTSSVNNLSTSVNGV
+898 NTSSVNALTTTVNGKAGSSVNIINSISNTSSANNLSTTANGV

-925 SNLSGNTITNTING
+925 SNLLGNTITNTING

-964 GLSASANIVNS
+964 GLSASANI
-975 ISNTSSTNSLS
+975 INTN
-986 TTVNGVT
+986 VT
-993 GSNVNIIN
+993 
-1001 SNVIGFSNSVLTS
+1001 GFSNSILTT
-1014 TINGVSDTA
+1014 TINGISDTA
-1023 LINIS
+1023 LINIT

-1061 FNTYNYMDTYFDSY
+1061 FNTYNYMDSYFDSY
-1075 INSTGGATL
+1075 INATGGATL
-1084 PTLHLKANNDVW
+1084 PTLHLKPNNDVW
-1096 FGAQDTTTAGTAYAA
+1096 FGAQDTTTAGTAYAS
-1111 NKPVLYF
+1111 NNPVFYF
-1118 RYSSD
+1118 RYANN

-1137 RLGAGAVNFGG
+1137 RLGSGSINFGY
-1148 TGEAKGDYSFNS
+1148 TGSAKGDYAFNS
-1160 GFTGI
+1160 GLSGI
-1165 ANSTYAINLGANGQ
+1165 ASSTYAINLGANGQ
-1179 AKTGTYAFNS
+1179 AITGTAAFNS
-1189 AGYGIS
+1189 AAYGIS

-1210 NDYAFNSGRSSS
+1210 NDYAFNSGRNSAAS
-1222 VTGYEAANF
+1222 GYESVNM
-1231 GAVGTVSGQGAKN
+1231 GAVGTASNTGSKN
-1244 FGYSGQV
+1244 FGYNGQV
-1251 SGTQAL
+1251 SGYQSL
-1257 GFKENNVTTANQAF
+1257 GFQENNYTLGNYEM

-1277 YARAYG
+1277 YSRAYG
-1283 VSRFGYLGID
+1283 QSRFGYLGID
-1293 FTSQNANNW
+1293 FTSQNASAW
-1302 VSTDILF
+1302 VASDILF
-1309 TVDNGKNDTTRSCA
+1309 TIDNGKNDTTRSCA

-1329 GWTQHRDLGTTQIK
+1329 GWTQHRDIGTTQIK
-1343 VVDSLAKPK
+1343 VLDSLAKPK

-1399 GGSIMD
+1399 GGAIMD

-1410 FQTTNET
+1410 FQTTNEAL
-1417 GGSSLYALRWN
+1417 GSSLYALRWD
-1428 GTIYVWHQIY
+1428 GTQYKWHQIY

>member
-1 MKLSNLLILFL
+1 
-12 LFISSN
+12 
-18 LFSQAHNFRCL
+18 
-29 ENEVYSIG
+29 
-37 CTTCDNSR
+37 
-45 TGKMITGMEVDIDG
+45 MITGIEVDLYG

-83 FTTVTIKLAST
+83 FTTVTIKLSST
-94 YFASITDLLNAVKVC
+94 YFATITDLLNAVKVC

-185 QKIDTFEINSN
+185 QKIDTFSIVSNS
-196 NLRISLESDGE
+196 LRLSLESDGE
-207 IYKSVNLSPY
+207 IYKSVNLGPY
-217 LDNTDAQK
+217 LDNTDGQK
-225 IDTFSISNDT
+225 IDTFSLASDT
-235 IRLSL
+235 IKLSL
-240 EGDSEKYKSLSL
+240 EGDSEKYKALSL

-293 QTVDTFDISSNVLR
+293 QYIDTLDIVSNVLR
-307 LSLQG
+307 ISLQG
-312 DNQAFKSVSLSGY
+312 DNVIHKDVSLISY
-325 LDNTDAQTLSWVSGS
+325 LDNTDAQTLTWTSGT
-340 GNLTILGGNTV
+340 GNLSISGGNTV

-361 VDGSTTNEIQTLS
+361 VDGST
-374 ATAGKGTL
+374 
-382 NLSLGGGSVTLN
+382 
-394 DSSSTN
+394 
-400 ELQTIDSFNITT
+400 
-412 NQLRLSL
+412 
-419 SQDAPTY
+419 
-426 TVNLNPYLDNTDNQT
+426 
-441 LSIRAGKG
+441 
-449 TIDLTNSTSITLAD
+449 
-463 SSATNEA
+463 
-470 WTIDGDDADTE
+470 
-481 VISNQTVKFE
+481 
-491 GAGIITTDYVPASD
+491 
-505 KIIITATEVDGS
+505 
-517 TSNELQNLS
+517 SNELQNIS
-526 YGSKSGSDVPVNI
+526 YGAKSGNDVPVNI
-539 SSGAGINLTQG
+539 SSGAGVNLTQG
-550 TNIFLD
+550 TNIYLD

-574 SYSSDTL
+574 AFASKNL
-581 KISLTNDLEA
+581 KASLTNDQVNASNVYLGMMLDTATNHGGDVTGIYSNLQLGSGVVGSPEIATGGVATVDLADSSVTSVKIISNSIDSIQLKSTGVTKGNYTNANIYVDIDGRIIA
-591 AKKIYIPSGG
+591 ASNGSGG
-601 ATTNN
+601 STTND

-614 TSTVNGVADTTLAI
+614 TSTVNGISDTTLAV
-628 RTVSNTSSTNSLST
+628 RTVNGNLLGNTITLNV
-642 TINGVTGSNV
+642 NGVTDTVLVATHTLTSATNTLTSNV
-652 NIINSNSNSI
+652 NGIAPTASIINSNSNSI

-671 NGVSDTS
+671 NGISDTS
-678 LIIGTNLITF
+678 LIIGTA
-688 SNGVLTSN
+688 
-696 VNGITD
+696 
-702 TSLINT
+702 T
-708 VATTNVLSLSGNTM
+708 V
-722 TSNVNGVSDTSLVIG
+722 
-737 TVNANLL
+737 
-744 GNSITV
+744 
-750 NVNGVTDTVLVIGQ
+750 
-764 HTLTSSA
+764 
-771 NSMTN
+771 
-776 VENGLTASAN
+776 
-786 IINSNALSSSTNTI
+786 
-800 TSTINGVANSGTGT
+800 
-814 IINTN
+814 
-819 VLNLSGNTLTETING
+819 NLSGN
-834 VADTSLV
+834 
-841 IGTNTLNL
+841 
-849 AGNEITTNVNGKT
+849 EITLNVNGKT
-862 DTTLVIGVN
+862 DTTLVVGTVSNNSSVN
-871 TLNLSGNQITTN
+871 SLTTS
-883 VNGKTDTTLVIGTVS
+883 VNGKTGSAVNIINSIS
-898 NTSSVNNLSTSVNGV
+898 NTSSVNNLSTTVNGV
-913 TGSNVTIINSNV
+913 TGSNVTIINSNN
-925 SNLSGNTITNTING
+925 SNLLGNTITNTING

-957 SMTNVEN
+957 SMTNIEN
-964 GLSASANIVNS
+964 GLSASANI
-975 ISNTSSTNSLS
+975 INTN
-986 TTVNGVT
+986 VT
-993 GSNVNIIN
+993 
-1001 SNVIGFSNSVLTS
+1001 GFSNSILTT
-1014 TINGVSDTA
+1014 TINGISDTA

-1075 INSTGGATL
+1075 INATGGATL
-1084 PTLHLKANNDVW
+1084 PTLHLKPNNDVW
-1096 FGAQDTTTAGTAYAA
+1096 LGATDTTSAGTAYAS
-1111 NKPVLYF
+1111 NKPVFFF
-1118 RYSSD
+1118 RYASD

-1231 GAVGTVSGQGAKN
+1231 GAVGTVSGTGAKN

-1251 SGTQAL
+1251 SGSQSL
-1257 GFKENNVTTANQAF
+1257 GFKENNVTTADQAF

-1277 YARAYG
+1277 YARAFG

-1343 VVDSLAKPK
+1343 IVDSLAKPK

-1372 QRDAIFNDATQAAN
+1372 QRDAIFNEGTQVAN

-1417 GGSSLYALRWN
+1417 GGSSLYALRWD
-1428 GTIYVWHQIY
+1428 GTQYKWHQIY